1 MADLNQW
8 LFAKKVFILKDKN
21 SAMSETS
28 ERKIHQGRNVKRF
41 REMLGLKQE
50 GLALE
55 LGEDWTQRRVSLLEA
70 KEEIEPEILELVAK
84 ALKVPAEAIR
94 SFDEE
99 KAINVISSTFNDN
112 AAVFNNYPTF
122 NPLDKMVEL
131 YERMLKEK
139 SEMIEKLERLLS
151 ERH

>member
-1 MADLNQW
+1 
-8 LFAKKVFILKDKN
+8 
-21 SAMSETS
+21 MSDTTEK
-28 ERKIHQGRNVKRF
+28 KIHQGRNVKRF

-50 GLALE
+50 GLAME
-55 LGEDWTQRRVSLLEA
+55 LGEDWNQKKVSLLEA
-70 KEEIEPEILELVAK
+70 KEEIEPVLLEQVAK
-84 ALKVPAEAIR
+84 ALKVPAEAIKN
-94 SFDEE
+94 FDEE

-139 SEMIEKLERLLS
+139 DEIISKFQEKTPRKF
-151 ERH
+151 